1 MPAAW
6 AAAASAVAGLAGAA
20 ISSSA
25 AKSAASKQ
33 AASANA
39 ANQTIKDQYA
49 QTRADLAPYRD
60 SGSTALGQYQG
71 LLGLNGKDAQSAALS
86 KYTESPFLSQLVDRS
101 TKAVEASR
109 AARGGL
115 FSGAAAQE
123 IGDRA
128 GQLYLGDY
136 NNYLSRI
143 GGLVD
148 TGAGAA
154 TQTGQFGANAASGQA
169 NSLLAAG
176 NAQAG
181 GSINVA
187 NSINN
192 GLSQAAQAYGAYK
205 GGAFNSPGT
214 NYFLNGGSASGAAK
228 SALGIYPG

>member
-6 AAAASAVAGLAGAA
+6 AAAATAVAGLAGAA

-60 SGSTALGQYQG
+60 AGSAGLSQYKG
-71 LLGLNGKDAQSAALS
+71 ILGLNGKDAQSAALGQ
-86 KYTESPFLSQLVDRS
+86 YTESPFLGQLVDR
-101 TKAVEASR
+101 TTRAVEASR

-115 FSGAAAQE
+115 FSGATAQQ
-123 IGDRA
+123 IGDRT
-128 GQLYLGDY
+128 GQLYLGDF

-148 TGAGAA
+148 TGAGAS

-176 NAQAG
+176 NAQAN
-181 GSINVA
+181 GSINSA
-187 NSINN
+187 NAINN
-192 GLSQAAQAYGAYK
+192 GLSQIASAYGAYK
-205 GGAFNSPGT
+205 GGAFGSP
-214 NYFLNGGSASGAAK
+214 YQPPPPAS
-228 SALGIYPG
+228 SVQRLPYPTM